1 MVASILGISRLRI
14 GTDGNGITSL
24 VAFHGCSL
32 RCQYCLNPACL
43 DCDAKVQRMTPEE
56 VMKELKKD
64 ELYYIATKGGVT
76 LGGGEPLLKSQF
88 IKELLDLGAKYWHV
102 TVETSLNV
110 PKHHL
115 ELLLPY
121 IDEYIVDIK
130 DMDSEIYQQ
139 YTGMSNEL
147 VKSNL
152 KWLVEN
158 GRAEHILCRIP
169 LMPDH
174 NNMQF
179 QEKSKNELIQ
189 MGIGRFDLFT
199 YTINQK
205 NNNENKVMSVWEK
218 FRSCMT
224 PGIIAD
230 LELEEE

>member
-1 MVASILGISRLRI
+1 MVASILRISRLRI

-130 DMDSEIYQQ
+130 DMNPDVYQK
-139 YTGMSNEL
+139 YTGRGNDL

-152 KWLVEN
+152 KCLIKK
-158 GRAEHILCRIP
+158 GLSKHITCRIP
-169 LMPDH
+169 LISSYNDE
-174 NNMQF
+174 QA
-179 QEKSKNELIQ
+179 QERSKEELTR
-189 MGIGRFDLFT
+189 MGIKKFDLFT
-199 YTINQK
+199 YKRT
-205 NNNENKVMSVWEK
+205 KV
-218 FRSCMT
+218 
-224 PGIIAD
+224 
-230 LELEEE
+230 